1 MQKLPRAQGVGHSNC
16 SRCRGAAAAD
26 LLDHQRV
33 AVAAGAQAP
42 QHVSNTL
49 ATYYLH
55 VSNTLAPY

>member
-1 MQKLPRAQGVGHSNC
+1 MQKLPRAQGVRHSNC

-49 ATYYLH
+49 ATYY
-55 VSNTLAPY
+55 TCT